1 MKSTPQEPVRESI
14 LHSIHSFAAKH
25 PAWSPSGLR
34 ELLKSH
40 RRELVD
46 AGAVI
51 KMGDGR
57 RAKLVIVENG
67 FLDWV
72 STQGTGG
79 YR

>member
-1 MKSTPQEPVRESI
+1 MKPNHQAPVRESI
-14 LHSIHSFAAKH
+14 LHSIRSFAGKH
-25 PAWSPSGLR
+25 PAWSASGLR

-51 KMGDGR
+51 KIGAGR
-57 RAKLVIVENG
+57 RARLVIVECS

-72 STQGTGG
+72 ASQGAGS